1 LTLDSTAGSPTAD
14 SYFSLEEATAYFTAR
29 GVAAWAGAAND
40 TIREQVARKATSYL
54 DNAYRKL
61 WRGFRTEKA
70 QRLAW
75 PRNGL
80 IDEDGFEIAP
90 NEIPRQVKEAAMEA
104 ALLVLSGSSL
114 EPVLDRGGQI
124 KSISK
129 GVGPLQKSITYM
141 DGASNLPRYTVLDG
155 LLSALVKS
163 APGASSGNVSLVRG

>member
-1 LTLDSTAGSPTAD
+1 
-14 SYFSLEEATAYFTAR
+14 
-29 GVAAWAGAAND
+29 
-40 TIREQVARKATSYL
+40 
-54 DNAYRKL
+54 
-61 WRGFRTEKA
+61 
-70 QRLAW
+70 
-75 PRNGL
+75 
-80 IDEDGFEIAP
+80 
-90 NEIPRQVKEAAMEA
+90 MEA